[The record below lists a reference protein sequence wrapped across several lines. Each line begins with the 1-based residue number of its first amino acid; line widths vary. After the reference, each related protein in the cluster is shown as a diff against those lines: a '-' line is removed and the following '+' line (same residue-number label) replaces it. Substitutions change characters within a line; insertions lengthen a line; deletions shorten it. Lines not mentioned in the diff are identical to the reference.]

1 MAKEII
7 MPKFGFTQEES
18 TIVAWLKQ
26 EGDRVEKGEPIAE
39 CTTDKVNMEI
49 EAPEDGILG
58 GIRYPAGATVPVTEI
73 IAYVLQEGE
82 TLPEASATAAP
93 AAPAAEAVP
102 AAPPRDD
109 ADAGEAGATP
119 LARRI
124 AEAEGVDLSAVVGTG
139 AGGKVTR
146 EDVERY
152 VAAMR
157 TAEPA
162 DGKVRATPA
171 ARRAAREQGLDLAAI
186 AGSGPRGRVQEA
198 DVLAAAEAQAAAA
211 PAPVAGPVPTSA
223 PQPAVP
229 VAAPVGEPQVI
240 PLEGMRRTIAQRMQQ
255 SYQQAPHVSFT
266 LDVDMTKAIAFREY
280 ANQRIPEGQPRISMT
295 ALIIKAVAWAL
306 RQHPMVN
313 SYLIRDEILVMPD
326 VNVGMAVALED
337 GLIVPVIRNADRKGL
352 VQIGQEVVDLSR
364 RARSGELRP
373 EEVADGTF
381 TVSNL
386 GMFGIDRFTA
396 IINPPQVGILAVG
409 RIAKRFVPGEN
420 DEPVAKPLMTVT
432 LVTDHRV
439 IDGAQSAQ
447 FVATLRDALEEP
459 ASILL

>member
-7 MPKFGFTQEES
+7 MPKFGFTQEDS
-18 TIVAWLKQ
+18 TIVAWLKD
-26 EGDRVEKGEPIAE
+26 EGDVVEKGEPIAE

-82 TLPEASATAAP
+82 TAPAEVAPAEAQASAP
-93 AAPAAEAVP
+93 AAAPEETGPAGDGVQ
-102 AAPPRDD
+102 
-109 ADAGEAGATP
+109 ADAAGATP
-119 LARRI
+119 LARRV
-124 AEAEGVDLSAVVGTG
+124 AEAEGVDLAAVAGTG
-139 AGGKVTR
+139 TGGKVTR

-152 VAAMR
+152 VEATRAAD
-157 TAEPA
+157 AA
-162 DGKVRATPA
+162 GGKVRATPA
-171 ARRAAREQGLDLAAI
+171 ARRVAREHGLDLAEVT
-186 AGSGPRGRVQEA
+186 GSGPRGRVQEA
-198 DVLAAAEAQAAAA
+198 DAVAAAEAQTAA
-211 PAPVAGPVPTSA
+211 PAVT
-223 PQPAVP
+223 PARP
-229 VAAPVGEPQVI
+229 AAPVPAPAPMGEPQAI
-240 PLEGMRRTIAQRMQQ
+240 PLEGMRRTIAERMQQ

-280 ANQRIPEGQPRISMT
+280 ANQRVPEGQPRISMT
-295 ALIIKAVAWAL
+295 ALILKAVAWAL

-313 SYLIRDEILVMPD
+313 SYLLRDEILVMPE
-326 VNVGMAVALED
+326 VNVGMAVALDD

-373 EEVADGTF
+373 EEVSDGTF

-447 FVATLRDALEEP
+447 FIATLRDALEEP

>member
-26 EGDRVEKGEPIAE
+26 EGDPVEKGEPIAE

-82 TLPEASATAAP
+82 APPEAPVPAAS
-93 AAPAAEAVP
+93 AAPAAEEAP

-109 ADAGEAGATP
+109 ADGGAADATP

-124 AEAEGVDLSAVVGTG
+124 AEAEGVDLSAVAGTG

-157 TAEPA
+157 TADPA

-171 ARRAAREQGLDLAAI
+171 ARRVAREQGLDLAAI

-198 DVLAAAEAQAAAA
+198 DALAAAEAQTAATA
-211 PAPVAGPVPTSA
+211 PALQPVAPAIA
-223 PQPAVP
+223 PA
-229 VAAPVGEPQVI
+229 GEPQVI

-280 ANQRIPEGQPRISMT
+280 ANQRVPEGQPRISMT
-295 ALIIKAVAWAL
+295 ALILKAVAWAL

-313 SYLIRDEILVMPD
+313 SYLLRDEILVMPD

-447 FVATLRDALEEP
+447 FIATLRDALEEP